1 MAQPIDHK
9 SVLRFYRVDVNH
21 YKGSP
26 TKLTISTSKA
36 SGRSG
41 GEGSCQQW
49 FWDERTNRL

>member
-26 TKLTISTSKA
+26 TKLLHGEIPPIAASTRRA
-36 SGRSG
+36 
-41 GEGSCQQW
+41 
-49 FWDERTNRL
+49 